1 MSRRANLKLVA
12 VDGDLVAGTEVPAV
26 SPVEYRAANDAMPAA
41 PGWGPEGEDAPAAAK
56 TAAAP
61 RRWTSLP
68 AIALSLAAH
77 AALLAGVAAFLT
89 RAGSEAETDAVAVE
103 IVFERQPSLPAE
115 PAPTKNAE
123 AAADEAPEIADV
135 PVEADEFVPPT
146 DATTEALL
154 AEPPV
159 VEAAVP
165 ETVEPVAEEP
175 TQPAPAEV
183 AEIAPPA
190 NAATEAL
197 LAEPPVI
204 EPAVPEAAETTAEV
218 PAEPVPVEA
227 AEIAPPTNAATE
239 ALLAEPPVIE
249 AGAREAVEPETIEL
263 PAPDPALTV
272 LSVPPTIEVTP
283 EAVANPIAASTEA
296 ADTTQLPDAVSM
308 TPSPRPQAEPPAAKS
323 NPAPPA
329 QANDQAPRKTAEAP
343 KAKAKKSEAPKKT
356 ERVAE
361 AKPAPATKKVA
372 GEPSAKRSAKS
383 ESAAGAAASAG
394 ASAGVEAA
402 YGRKLLGH
410 VERRKRYPAAA
421 RAAKV
426 TGAVRLS
433 ITIDRNGQLR
443 SVRVAKGSGHAVLD
457 EEALATARRASPY
470 PAPPDG
476 VGGKTFAFA
485 VTLRFSR

>member
-26 SPVEYRAANDAMPAA
+26 LPVEYRAANDAMSAV
-41 PGWGPEGEDAPAAAK
+41 PGWGPEAEDAPAAAE
-56 TAAAP
+56 TGTTP
-61 RRWTSLP
+61 QRWSSLT
-68 AIALSLAAH
+68 AIALSLTAH
-77 AALLAGVAAFLT
+77 AALLAGAATFLT
-89 RAGSEAETDAVAVE
+89 RAGSEAEIDSVAVE
-103 IVFERQPSLPAE
+103 IIFEAPPSLPAE
-115 PAPTKNAE
+115 PATTEVVEAE
-123 AAADEAPEIADV
+123 DEARPIADA
-135 PVEADEFVPPT
+135 PVETDEFVPPT
-146 DATTEALL
+146 DATSKALL
-154 AEPPV
+154 ADAPV
-159 VEAAVP
+159 VEAA

-175 TQPAPAEV
+175 AAPTLAEA
-183 AEIAPPA
+183 AEIALPT

-204 EPAVPEAAETTAEV
+204 EPAVPEAAETIAEV
-218 PAEPVPVEA
+218 AAVSVPVEA
-227 AEIAPPTNAATE
+227 AEIAPPKNAATE

-249 AGAREAVEPETIEL
+249 PEAREAIQPVKTETIEL
-263 PAPDPALTV
+263 PALDPTLAV
-272 LSVPPTIEVTP
+272 LAVPPTIEVTP
-283 EAVANPIAASTEA
+283 EAAPDPVAAPLEA
-296 ADTTQLPDAVSM
+296 ADTTQLPDTVAM
-308 TPSPRPQAEPPAAKS
+308 TPSPRPQAEPPAANTK
-323 NPAPPA
+323 PVPLV
-329 QANDQAPRKTAEAP
+329 QANDPAPRKTAEAP
-343 KAKAKKSEAPKKT
+343 NTKAKKSKPPKEA

-372 GEPSAKRSAKS
+372 AAPPTKS
-383 ESAAGAAASAG
+383 RSAAGAAASAG

-402 YGRKLLGH
+402 YGRKLLAH